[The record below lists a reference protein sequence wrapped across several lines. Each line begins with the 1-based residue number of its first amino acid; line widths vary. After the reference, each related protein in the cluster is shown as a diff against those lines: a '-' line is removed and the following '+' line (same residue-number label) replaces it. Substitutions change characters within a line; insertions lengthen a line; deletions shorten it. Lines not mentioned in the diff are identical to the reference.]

1 MLARFL
7 PLGAEFQGDVEV
19 LGPELDQRWVAVGLL
34 GPKLLEHR
42 AGEAVVV
49 AEGRRGRG
57 IDVGERLPGLL
68 APALADEPRRARPA
82 PGSRRRPA
90 RRTASRTRRACS
102 GGRSRSPA
110 SAPARPP
117 PPRPCGGQRGL
128 GEARRQRLEP
138 LPRAE
143 PALRAPRC
151 ELRLEL
157 GDLVPGQ
164 IAAVGDG
171 RDQLRPSGTSPGPTG
186 SSAKGNS
193 VTAGERAPARAP
205 RSRRQAC
212 PAPLLSGPPC
222 GGR

>member
-7 PLGAEFQGDVEV
+7 PLGAELQGDVEV
-19 LGPELDQRWVAVGLL
+19 LGPRLDQRWVAVGLL
-34 GPKLLEHR
+34 GPGFLEHR
-42 AGEAVVV
+42 AGEAVEV

-117 PPRPCGGQRGL
+117 PPRPCGGQHGSRRSSPAAARAASTRRASAPRTTVRAAAR
-128 GEARRQRLEP
+128 ARRSRPRSDRRGGGRARPACGLRH
-138 LPRAE
+138 LPRADRIVGE
-143 PALRAPRC
+143 GK
-151 ELRLEL
+151 L
-157 GDLVPGQ
+157 GDRRGE
-164 IAAVGDG
+164 
-171 RDQLRPSGTSPGPTG
+171 G
-186 SSAKGNS
+186 SS
-193 VTAGERAPARAP
+193 TRA
-205 RSRRQAC
+205 S
-212 PAPLLSGPPC
+212 
-222 GGR
+222 